1 MIFLMMLP
9 VTIIYAD
16 DTTVCSKC
24 DQASDLWQELE
35 LASILESDLGDSGG
49 LLISILKKLKWFR
62 LTGLITLV
70 LLM

>member
-49 LLISILKKLKWFR
+49 LLISILKKLKWFH